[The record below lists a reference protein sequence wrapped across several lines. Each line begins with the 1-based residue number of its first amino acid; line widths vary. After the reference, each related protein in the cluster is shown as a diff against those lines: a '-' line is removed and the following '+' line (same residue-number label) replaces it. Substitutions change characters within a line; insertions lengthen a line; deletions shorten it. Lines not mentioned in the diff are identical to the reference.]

1 MALLVNCGRNRANAI
16 ALFRMISGQSKVARE
31 FEFTLL
37 RQRVFSFRD
46 SLPLLLKNAH
56 LAGIRHPKSTGEP
69 VSSGFKRE
77 FRRFLSVCTFGG
89 GLSVK
94 DSAFY
99 FEQKKDAA
107 GPLLIGG
114 GSGRRRKSEG
124 PLLRRPARGTERGM
138 GREGDVFQRRQD
150 VAGRQGL

>member
-1 MALLVNCGRNRANAI
+1 MHSSTWDYLTLSDGLLTVY
-16 ALFRMISGQSKVARE
+16 KVAWQ
-31 FEFTLL
+31 FEFTSL
-37 RQRVFSFRD
+37 RQRVFTFRD
-46 SLPLLLKNAH
+46 SLPLRLKNAH

-99 FEQKKDAA
+99 FEQKKGAA
-107 GPLLIGG
+107 APLLIAA
-114 GSGRRRKSEG
+114 GSGRLRKSEG
-124 PLLRRPARGTERGM
+124 PPLRRPAHWNIKTTSP
-138 GREGDVFQRRQD
+138 
-150 VAGRQGL
+150 